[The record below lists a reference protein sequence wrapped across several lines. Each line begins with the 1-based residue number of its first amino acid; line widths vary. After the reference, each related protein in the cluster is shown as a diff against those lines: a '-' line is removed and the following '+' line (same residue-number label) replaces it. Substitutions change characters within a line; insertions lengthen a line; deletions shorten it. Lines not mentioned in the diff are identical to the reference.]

1 MEMDEWMVMKWIL
14 KYIDNTYIL
23 RNQRRSLPKAER
35 AELVISENADL
46 VHVDIGNLGNSTKQH
61 SHVLTEEWFIDVRD
75 EQAGRV
81 VNDRAE
87 EQEVGLLYVN
97 LSTYR
102 WNMR

>member
-1 MEMDEWMVMKWIL
+1 MV
-14 KYIDNTYIL
+14 YINITYVV
-23 RNQRRSLPKAER
+23 RNQRRPFSEAER
-35 AELVISENADL
+35 AELVISENTDL
-46 VHVDIGNLGNSTKQH
+46 VHVDIGNLGNAAKQH
-61 SHVLTEEWFIDVRD
+61 SHVLTEEWLVDVGD

-102 WNMR
+102 